1 MAANQPKLV
10 VLGNACLDVTYHLD
24 RLPKT
29 GETLIATKVVTD
41 LGGKGLNQAIAAERA
56 GAGVHLVAA
65 IGNDAAGEKIRAALR
80 AEGMEI
86 HGLITHEGSS
96 DDSLLLLDRKGENVI
111 ISNTLQAQSL
121 TPAEIDRALRDSL
134 DGAGLLLLQGNLS
147 KETTLHAIIMAR
159 RAGVRIAVNPSPF
172 QAWFS
177 SLPEIDI
184 IIANQVEADVLS
196 ISGSI
201 LDVVTLGSKGCRL
214 KSRSDPEI
222 LVSAPNVRA
231 VAAGGAGDVFA
242 GTFSAEWLTSGEAER
257 AARLAVRAASDKTT
271 RHGTLSAFPERPAI
285 EAFRRSLSS
294 IPAD

>member
-121 TPAEIDRALRDSL
+121 TPAEITRALRDSL

-147 KETTLHAIIMAR
+147 KETTLHAIRMAR

-201 LDVVTLGSKGCRL
+201 LDVVTLGAKGCRL
-214 KSRSDPEI
+214 KSRRDPEI
-222 LVSAPNVRA
+222 LISAPKVRA